1 MLEYIHR
8 DVVRLMMRVSP
19 LQAQTWYPHQKFM
32 QKLKV

>member
-1 MLEYIHR
+1 MLEDIHR
-8 DVVRLMMRVSP
+8 DVVRLMMQVSP